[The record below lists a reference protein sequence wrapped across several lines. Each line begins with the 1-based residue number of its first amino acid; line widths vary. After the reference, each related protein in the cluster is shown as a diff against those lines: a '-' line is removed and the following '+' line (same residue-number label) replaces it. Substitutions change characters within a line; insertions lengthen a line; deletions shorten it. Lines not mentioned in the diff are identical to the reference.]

1 MPSTRQAFEHALLE
15 LSGDLLRLG
24 GKVEESMARAV
35 QSLVKQDQDLAQ
47 KVIDGD
53 QIVDDMQR
61 AIEVQCL
68 RLIATQ
74 QPTAKDLRR
83 IAAAL
88 KIAIDLERMADH
100 AVDIAR
106 TALRI
111 GDEPLIKPLIDIPRM
126 AELVQAMVRNA
137 LNCYAQEDVELA
149 NQLAQDD
156 DLVDHLHN
164 QVFLELLM
172 LMMEDPR
179 TIKQGIQLIF
189 VSRYLERIA
198 DHATNIGEEAIYQ
211 GTGER
216 QELND

>member
-15 LSGDLLRLG
+15 LSGDLLRIG
-24 GKVEESMARAV
+24 GKMEESMARAV

-47 KVIDGD
+47 RVITGD

-61 AIEVQCL
+61 DIEAQCL

-83 IAAAL
+83 IVAAL

-100 AVDIAR
+100 AVDIAKI
-106 TALRI
+106 ALRI

-137 LNCYAQEDVELA
+137 LNCYAQEDVDLA
-149 NQLAQDD
+149 NQLARDD

-172 LMMEDPR
+172 LMLEDSR
-179 TIKQGIQLIF
+179 TIQQGTQLLF
-189 VSRYLERIA
+189 VIRYLERIA

>member
-1 MPSTRQAFEHALLE
+1 MPSTRQAFGHALLE

-24 GKVEESMARAV
+24 GKVEESMVRAV

-47 KVIDGD
+47 KIIDGD
-53 QIVDDMQR
+53 QIVDELQR
-61 AIEVQCL
+61 DIEAQCL

-83 IAAAL
+83 IIAAL
-88 KIAIDLERMADH
+88 KIAIDLERMANY
-100 AVDIAR
+100 AVDIAKI
-106 TALRI
+106 ALRI
-111 GDEPLIKPLIDIPRM
+111 GDEPLTRPLLDIPHM
-126 AELVQAMVRNA
+126 AELVQAIVRNA

-149 NQLAQDD
+149 NQLARDD
-156 DLVDHLHN
+156 DQVDHLHK

-179 TIKQGIQLIF
+179 TIQQGTQLLF

-211 GTGER
+211 ITGER
-216 QELND
+216 QDLND

>member
-1 MPSTRQAFEHALLE
+1 
-15 LSGDLLRLG
+15 
-24 GKVEESMARAV
+24 
-35 QSLVKQDQDLAQ
+35 
-47 KVIDGD
+47 
-53 QIVDDMQR
+53 
-61 AIEVQCL
+61 
-68 RLIATQ
+68 
-74 QPTAKDLRR
+74 
-83 IAAAL
+83 
-88 KIAIDLERMADH
+88 MADH

-111 GDEPLIKPLIDIPRM
+111 GDEPLIKSLIDIPRM

-149 NQLAQDD
+149 NQLARDD

-164 QVFLELLM
+164 QVFIELLM
-172 LMMEDPR
+172 LMLEDPR

>member
-1 MPSTRQAFEHALLE
+1 MSSTRQAFGHALLE